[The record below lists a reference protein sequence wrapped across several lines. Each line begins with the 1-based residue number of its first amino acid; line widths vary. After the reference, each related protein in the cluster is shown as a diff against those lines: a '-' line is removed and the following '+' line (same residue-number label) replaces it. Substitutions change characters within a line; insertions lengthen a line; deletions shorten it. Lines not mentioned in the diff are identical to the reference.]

1 MITLVV
7 DTNLF
12 CRHGGG
18 EVIGDGEA
26 APGHVIR
33 LVVDTL
39 SDIIFLQ
46 INRRSD

>member
-18 EVIGDGEA
+18 EAIGDGEA
-26 APGHVIR
+26 APGHVIT

-46 INRRSD
+46 VNRRSD